1 MYDILQSRLED
12 ELRAVP
18 KLKRY
23 WRALKKKE
31 KHADEMTRERACKDS
46 MFIAR
51 LINLFMEILNT
62 IPEKGI
68 YIYIYMYVC
77 MLLLQFYTLLKSS
90 IISNNNCL
98 RVYYCSAGACVLDHG
113 YYYFMYMYTKK
124 EECMIMVYYIQVLC
138 LRML

>member
-31 KHADEMTRERACKDS
+31 KHADEMTRERARKDS

-62 IPEKGI
+62 IPEKGT
-68 YIYIYMYVC
+68 YTYTCMYVC
-77 MLLLQFYTLLKSS
+77 CSYNSTLITSPCAVA
-90 IISNNNCL
+90 SNFSL
-98 RVYYCSAGACVLDHG
+98 VRPGAW
-113 YYYFMYMYTKK
+113 
-124 EECMIMVYYIQVLC
+124 
-138 LRML
+138 R